1 MAITIKT
8 VAGLQPGEA
17 IWDTTVKGFGCR
29 RQRQRATYILK
40 LRDAGRQRL
49 LTIGT
54 AGAPWT
60 PETARR
66 EAKRLLGLVAA
77 GSDPRVTGKST
88 LGAVVEEYLAYAK
101 KRQKPRSYIETTRHL
116 MMDCAALHKASVFK
130 LTRRHIAE
138 HLATLEAAKGP
149 VTAIHTRAALSA
161 LFNWAIGQGFELPSN
176 PVSGSNKPPEP
187 PSRERVLSDNE
198 LARVWRALPA
208 GEFGDIVRL
217 LILTGQR
224 REEIGGLQWD
234 EIDLARTV
242 IVLGPERT
250 KNSRPHTIPLAPTAV
265 EILSRQPRLGS
276 WVFGPGGQ
284 RRYASWSNPKVA
296 LDARAQLQHPYRLH
310 DIRRSVATGMANLG
324 VLPHVIE
331 AVLNHVSGHRAGVA
345 GIYNRATYAKEM
357 RDALERW
364 AEHVEAI
371 TK

>member
-40 LRDAGRQRL
+40 LRDAGRQQL

-116 MMDCAALHKASVFK
+116 MMDCAALHNASVFK

-149 VTAIHTRAALSA
+149 VTDPHKSSA
-161 LFNWAIGQGFELPSN
+161 
-176 PVSGSNKPPEP
+176 
-187 PSRERVLSDNE
+187 
-198 LARVWRALPA
+198 
-208 GEFGDIVRL
+208 
-217 LILTGQR
+217 
-224 REEIGGLQWD
+224 
-234 EIDLARTV
+234 
-242 IVLGPERT
+242 
-250 KNSRPHTIPLAPTAV
+250 
-265 EILSRQPRLGS
+265 
-276 WVFGPGGQ
+276 
-284 RRYASWSNPKVA
+284 
-296 LDARAQLQHPYRLH
+296 
-310 DIRRSVATGMANLG
+310 
-324 VLPHVIE
+324 
-331 AVLNHVSGHRAGVA
+331 
-345 GIYNRATYAKEM
+345 
-357 RDALERW
+357 
-364 AEHVEAI
+364 
-371 TK
+371 